1 MRYGEVANREANW
14 ALWGMSRSFAV
25 NYLRFGKLKA
35 ACFSLS
41 AKLNLF
47 MRITAILGFLIFFA
61 AGTGFGQSGRN
72 NSPSSVDPGGR
83 QDEYR
88 IFRGGDS
95 KKSKRSKNRLTFTEQ
110 KIQEYE
116 DRQETNAKRAQEQAK
131 AMEKPRYSDPTYFG
145 HKSKPKKRAPGK
157 KKFCKQ
163 CGISH

>member
-1 MRYGEVANREANW
+1 
-14 ALWGMSRSFAV
+14 
-25 NYLRFGKLKA
+25 
-35 ACFSLS
+35 
-41 AKLNLF
+41 
-47 MRITAILGFLIFFA
+47 MRITALVGFLMLFA
-61 AGTGFGQSGRN
+61 AGTGFAQSGRGDN
-72 NSPSSVDPGGR
+72 PSSVDPGGN

-88 IFRGGDS
+88 IFRGGDAKA

-116 DRQETNAKRAQEQAK
+116 DRQEANAKRAQEQAK
-131 AMEKPRYSDPTYFG
+131 AMEKPRYADPTYFG